1 MFIPWVEQEIY
12 DQISFENV
20 KEVRWNAYAVDCF
33 HKECGKKHGI
43 TDVLNYYGISK
54 EDSCS
59 VGDGENDIIAGNAA
73 GCRSVL
79 IANKQENTIDK
90 GIAADVVNDVV
101 EFVDKYISNI

>member
-1 MFIPWVEQEIY
+1 M
-12 DQISFENV
+12 
-20 KEVRWNAYAVDCF
+20 
-33 HKECGKKHGI
+33 
-43 TDVLNYYGISK
+43 
-54 EDSCS
+54 